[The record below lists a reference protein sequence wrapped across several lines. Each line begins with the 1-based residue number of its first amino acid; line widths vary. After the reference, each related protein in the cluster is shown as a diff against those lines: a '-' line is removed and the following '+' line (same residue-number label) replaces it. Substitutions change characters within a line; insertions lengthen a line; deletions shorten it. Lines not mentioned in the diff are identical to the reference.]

1 MTGKHTTVEL
11 GGVERRLIFNMNALV
26 EFETETGMA
35 LTEIDFSKKKVS
47 MKTLRA
53 LLWVCLLTDCPTISI
68 GEVGTWVDMDNLR
81 EVTEA
86 LFGCINRAMPK
97 AKAHDLE
104 LVATARPI

>member
-26 EFETETGMA
+26 EFETETGMS
-35 LTEIDFSKKKVS
+35 LNEVDFKKKVS
-47 MKTLRA
+47 IKTLRA
-53 LLWVCLLTDCPTISI
+53 LLWACLLTDCPTISI
-68 GEVGTWVDMDNLR
+68 GEVGTWVDMGNLQ